1 MSNSRLRWLTIATN
15 LGVIL
20 GLVLVVYELRLNNI
34 ALENETDV
42 AVWSIGAEQAA
53 LVVDSNGVAELL
65 TRAERVTWS
74 DFSRTEQIR
83 LGVFWGSLVDRLE
96 LQYRMYKRRGEV
108 LRREYIVFPE
118 PFLEQVTF
126 RQWWEVGKP
135 VYQPDFAEYF
145 QGLLDQAG
153 GA

>member
-83 LGVFWGSLVDRLE
+83 LGALWGSLVDRLE

-145 QGLLDQAG
+145 QSLLDQAG
-153 GA
+153 DA